1 MESMDIMPFATVLTI
16 SLGRQHAAYKAL
28 SLQKKIFLWLF
39 SRLSGS
45 VGVKSRFNRYF
56 RELLFLSKL
65 QIGNIFSHFQKDV
78 FCIFKFCITEEISTV
93 EFSFVV

>member
-28 SLQKKIFLWLF
+28 SLQKKKVLWLF

-45 VGVKSRFNRYF
+45 EGVKSRFIRYF
-56 RELLFLSKL
+56 RDLLFLSKL
-65 QIGNIFSHFQKDV
+65 QIGNIFSHFQNDV
-78 FCIFKFCITEEISTV
+78 FFA
-93 EFSFVV
+93 FSNFA